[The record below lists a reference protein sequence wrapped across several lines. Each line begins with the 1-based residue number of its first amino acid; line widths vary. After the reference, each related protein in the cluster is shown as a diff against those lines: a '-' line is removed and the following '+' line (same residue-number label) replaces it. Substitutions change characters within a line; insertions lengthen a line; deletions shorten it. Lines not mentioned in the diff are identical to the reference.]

1 MAIIHAALKRSTG
14 LASRFMTLSL
24 MSGMKQSIDRI
35 PGEKYQK
42 LSAKVEDV
50 LARNPGVAVLKAFV
64 STLHSC
70 RERTRVQCYAHD
82 DAGRYDLL
90 QIRTSHQR

>member
-50 LARNPGVAVLKAFV
+50 LARNPGVAVLKAFRAFQAPP
-64 STLHSC
+64 SFPDYFFQ
-70 RERTRVQCYAHD
+70 RGYAPGCK
-82 DAGRYDLL
+82 AVICIL
-90 QIRTSHQR
+90 SSA